1 MRILIVVFV
10 VGFLVEFAIPAQS
23 DVPQATA
30 LRLADQLPPGLLQ
43 QIRRRPAAFFE
54 DAADVI
60 LSFGQNGAIGPE
72 GLETAVL
79 ASRARVRARTLERFL
94 AADLDNDGLIA
105 PTEMDGLIARTY
117 PGGRGRL
124 KVLQFRADRNG
135 DGSIQHE
142 ELRQFAEAE
151 AMDAAGDQAMTE
163 ALALMCFDLDG
174 DGTVR
179 LDEVTRGVEMIGAVD
194 LAMVRKDI

>member
-1 MRILIVVFV
+1 MVLIVCT
-10 VGFLVEFAIPAQS
+10 ECS
-23 DVPQATA
+23 N
-30 LRLADQLPPGLLQ
+30 
-43 QIRRRPAAFFE
+43 AAYMK
-54 DAADVI
+54 
-60 LSFGQNGAIGPE
+60 
-72 GLETAVL
+72 T
-79 ASRARVRARTLERFL
+79 
-94 AADLDNDGLIA
+94 
-105 PTEMDGLIARTY
+105 TEMDGLIARTY

-174 DGTVR
+174 DGAVR
-179 LDEVTRGVEMIGAVD
+179 LVEVTRGVEMIGAVD